1 MPPSLTQQRFFDPLV
16 LAKIANLSLRARY
29 VVEGLLTGLH
39 DSHFKGFSVEFAEHR
54 EYVPGDDLRH
64 LDWKA
69 YAKSDRHVIKQYEE
83 ETNLRSYLLLDT
95 SASMD
100 YRSDGVSK
108 FEYASLLAA
117 SLAYLML
124 KQQDAVGLFTFAEDV
139 RQAVPP
145 RSGLDHLQALA
156 HCLEGATLG
165 GQTHFVT
172 TLRNAMN
179 RIRRRGLIIV
189 ISDLFDD
196 PERLIRGLQHLRH
209 KKNEVIV
216 FQILDRTEVEF
227 PFKEMTRFEDLEEE
241 LFVSTDPRII
251 REEYLRA
258 LEEFQDAYRTALN
271 AHMIEYALFTTHTP
285 LDKALVRFLSRRR

>member
-16 LAKIANLSLRARY
+16 LAKIANLALRARY

-54 EYVPGDDLRH
+54 EYAPGDDLRH

-108 FEYASLLAA
+108 FEYASMLAA

-165 GQTHFVT
+165 GRTHFVT

-227 PFKEMTRFEDLEEE
+227 PFKEMTRFEDLEDE
-241 LFVSTDPRII
+241 LFVSTDPRVI
-251 REEYLRA
+251 RDEYLRA
-258 LEEFQDAYRTALN
+258 LEEFQNAYKTALN
-271 AHMIEYALFTTHTP
+271 AHMVEYALFTTHTP